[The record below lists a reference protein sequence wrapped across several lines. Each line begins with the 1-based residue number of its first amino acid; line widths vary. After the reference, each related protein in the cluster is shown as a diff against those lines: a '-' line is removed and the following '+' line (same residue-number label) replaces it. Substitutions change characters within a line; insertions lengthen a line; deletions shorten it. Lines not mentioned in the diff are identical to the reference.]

1 MLIFRSFFMFFPI
14 TDGVI
19 VAVDLEADLTFTF
32 SERGLRLNFDLIITV
47 LGLETGEISLSGDRV
62 LAASV

>member
-1 MLIFRSFFMFFPI
+1 MFFPI